1 MLNSL
6 DTEGRPQD
14 TRVVV
19 AMSGGVDS
27 SVTAALLKAEG
38 YDVVGVTL
46 QLYDH
51 GAATHRK
58 GACCA
63 GRDIHDARAV
73 AERLGIPHYVL
84 DYEARFREAVIDRF
98 AESYAAGETPVPCI
112 ECNRSIKFND
122 LLGTARELGAQALAT
137 GHYVESRQLP
147 GGGRALYRAHETER
161 DQSYFLFATTR
172 EQLDFLRF
180 PLGGL
185 PKSRTRDLAR
195 EFGLTVADKQDS
207 QDICFVPTG
216 RYADMIE
223 RLRPGAAVPGE
234 IVDLSGRVLGR
245 HDGIIHFTVGQR
257 KGLGLAVPEP
267 LYVVRL
273 DADKARVV
281 VGPRAA
287 LGTRTIRLS
296 DVNWIG
302 DGARDHALR
311 VRREVFVKVRSTRPP
326 RAAWL
331 SIGRN
336 GIEVEL
342 IDGEEGVAPG
352 QACVFYDSAGAQA
365 RVLGGGFIAGTQAIA
380 AMQAVHATA

>member
-6 DTEGRPQD
+6 DTKGRPQD

-73 AERLGIPHYVL
+73 AARIGIPHYVL
-84 DYEARFREAVIDRF
+84 DYEDRFREAVIDRF
-98 AESYAAGETPVPCI
+98 AASYAAGETPVPCV
-112 ECNRSIKFND
+112 ECNRSIKFAD
-122 LLGTARELGAQALAT
+122 LLATARDLGAQALAT
-137 GHYVESRQLP
+137 GHYVVNRRLADGS
-147 GGGRALYRAHETER
+147 RALCRAHDADR

-172 EQLDFLRF
+172 AQLEFLRF
-180 PLGGL
+180 PLGEL
-185 PKSRTRDLAR
+185 PKPRVRELAH
-195 EFGLTVADKQDS
+195 EFGLAIADKQDS

-216 RYADMIE
+216 RYADVIE
-223 RLRPGAAVPGE
+223 RLRPGTAAPGD
-234 IVDLSGRVLGR
+234 IVDQSGRLLGR
-245 HDGIIHFTVGQR
+245 HDGIIHYTVGQR
-257 KGLGLAVPEP
+257 KGLGIAAREP
-267 LYVVRL
+267 LYVLRL
-273 DADKARVV
+273 EAETRRVV

-287 LGTRTIRLS
+287 LATRTICLS

-302 DGARDHALR
+302 PGAIDE
-311 VRREVFVKVRSTRPP
+311 VERREVFVKVRSTREP
-326 RAAWL
+326 RPAWL
-331 SIGRN
+331 GV
-336 GIEVEL
+336 GPDGTQVEL

-352 QACVFYDSAGAQA
+352 QACVFYDSAESGA
-365 RVLGGGFIAGTQAIA
+365 RMLGGGFIRST
-380 AMQAVHATA
+380 QAVHQTAAEAVAANV

>member
-6 DTEGRPQD
+6 DTQGRPED

-51 GAATHRK
+51 GDATHRK

-73 AERLGIPHYVL
+73 AEALRIPHYVL
-84 DYEARFREAVIDRF
+84 DYEARFKEAVIDRF
-98 AESYAAGETPVPCI
+98 AESYAAGETPVPCV
-112 ECNRSIKFND
+112 ECNRAIKFAD
-122 LLGTARELGAQALAT
+122 LLGTARELGARVLAT
-137 GHYVESRQLP
+137 GHYVVNRRLADGS
-147 GGGRALYRAHETER
+147 RALYRAQETER

-172 EQLDFLRF
+172 EQLDVLRF

-185 PKSRTRDLAR
+185 PKSRVRELAR
-195 EFGLTVADKQDS
+195 EFGLVIADKHDS

-216 RYADMIE
+216 HYADVIE
-223 RLRPGAAVPGE
+223 RLRPGAAAPGD
-234 IVDLSGRVLGR
+234 IVDLSGKVLGR

-257 KGLGLAVPEP
+257 KGLKIPAREP
-267 LYVVRL
+267 HYVVRL
-273 DADKARVV
+273 EAATRRVV

-287 LGTRTIRLS
+287 LATRTIRLH

-302 DGARDHALR
+302 GGAIEDAP
-311 VRREVFVKVRSTRPP
+311 RREVFVKVRSTREP
-326 RAAWL
+326 RPAWL
-331 SIGRN
+331 TLGRA
-336 GIEVEL
+336 GVAVEL
-342 IDGEEGVAPG
+342 VDGEEGVAPG
-352 QACVFYDSAGAQA
+352 QACVFYDSAEAGA
-365 RVLGGGFIAGTQAIA
+365 RMLGGGFIRSAEAAIA
-380 AMQAVHATA
+380 PRTETLAAHA

>member
-6 DTEGRPQD
+6 DTKGRPQD

-73 AERLGIPHYVL
+73 AARIGIPHYVL
-84 DYEARFREAVIDRF
+84 DYEDRFREAVIDRF
-98 AESYAAGETPVPCI
+98 AASYAAGETPVPCV
-112 ECNRSIKFND
+112 ECNRSIKFAD
-122 LLGTARELGAQALAT
+122 LLATARDLGAQALAT
-137 GHYVESRQLP
+137 GHYVVNRRLADGS
-147 GGGRALYRAHETER
+147 RALCRAHDADR

-172 EQLDFLRF
+172 AQLEFLRF
-180 PLGGL
+180 PLGEL
-185 PKSRTRDLAR
+185 PKPRVRELAH
-195 EFGLTVADKQDS
+195 EFGLAIADKQDS

-216 RYADMIE
+216 RYADVIE
-223 RLRPGAAVPGE
+223 RLRPGTAAPGD
-234 IVDLSGRVLGR
+234 IVDQSGRLLGR
-245 HDGIIHFTVGQR
+245 HDGIIHYTVGQR
-257 KGLGLAVPEP
+257 KGLGIAAREP
-267 LYVVRL
+267 LYVLRL
-273 DADKARVV
+273 EAETRRVV

-287 LGTRTIRLS
+287 LATRTICLS

-302 DGARDHALR
+302 PGAIDE
-311 VRREVFVKVRSTRPP
+311 VERREVFVKVRSTREP
-326 RAAWL
+326 RPAWL
-331 SIGRN
+331 GV
-336 GIEVEL
+336 GPDETQVEL

-352 QACVFYDSAGAQA
+352 QACVFYDSAESGA
-365 RVLGGGFIAGTQAIA
+365 RMLGGGFIRST
-380 AMQAVHATA
+380 QAVHQTAAEAVAANV